1 MRKVFH
7 FDAPREQY
15 TADAAVVMCFD
26 LRFNLSVHKF
36 LKKIGAPNYDL
47 IKVAGGAKC
56 LASPE
61 NEAERE
67 FVLAQIRKS
76 IQLHRTPRVILTVHS
91 DCGAYEAIKPFH
103 GFEGGEAAHHEMEL
117 QAAATMLH
125 KEIPGV
131 KVEGYFVDF
140 EGVWQVDV
148 EAAHPIAIG

>member
-7 FDAPREQY
+7 FDVPRGQY
-15 TADAAVVMCFD
+15 TADAVVVMCFD
-26 LRFNLSVHKF
+26 LRFNQSVHKF
-36 LKKIGAPNYDL
+36 LKRIGVPNYDL

-56 LASPE
+56 LASPD

-67 FVLAQIRKS
+67 FVLAQIQKS

-91 DCGAYEAIKPFH
+91 ECGAYESVKPLH
-103 GFEGGEAAHHEMEL
+103 GYEGGEASHHEAEL
-117 QAAATMLH
+117 QVAAKLLR
-125 KEIPGV
+125 KVIPEV

-148 EAAHPIAIG
+148 EAAHPIAS